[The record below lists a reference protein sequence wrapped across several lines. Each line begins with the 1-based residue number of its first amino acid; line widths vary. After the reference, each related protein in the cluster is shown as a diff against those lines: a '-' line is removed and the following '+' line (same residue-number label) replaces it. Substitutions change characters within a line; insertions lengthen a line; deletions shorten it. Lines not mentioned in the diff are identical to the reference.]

1 MDYTLDDIDLA
12 ILRALSE
19 NARTPNAEIAR
30 QVGLAPSAIF
40 QRVRKLEEASVIR
53 GYHAALN
60 PHALGYGLMAFV
72 MIQTNENAKN
82 VDTAGLLAEIPEV
95 REVHRVVGEDCF
107 FVKVRVPNTD
117 ALAHLLDERIR
128 RIPSV
133 SSTRTTIVL
142 TTAKEQQGPPLPES
156 ASKGRATLTIVREA

>member
-1 MDYTLDDIDLA
+1 MTYALDDIDLA
-12 ILRALSE
+12 ILRTLSE

-40 QRVRKLEEASVIR
+40 QRVRKLEEAGVIR
-53 GYHAALN
+53 GYHAALD
-60 PHALGYGLMAFV
+60 PGILGFGLMAFV
-72 MIQTNENAKN
+72 MIQTNENARD
-82 VDTAGLLAEIPEV
+82 VDTAELLARIPEV

-117 ALAHLLDERIR
+117 ALARLLDDQIR
-128 RIPSV
+128 QIPSV

-142 TTAKEQQGPPLPES
+142 TTSKEQSGPPIPEP
-156 ASKGRATLTIVREA
+156 AARV